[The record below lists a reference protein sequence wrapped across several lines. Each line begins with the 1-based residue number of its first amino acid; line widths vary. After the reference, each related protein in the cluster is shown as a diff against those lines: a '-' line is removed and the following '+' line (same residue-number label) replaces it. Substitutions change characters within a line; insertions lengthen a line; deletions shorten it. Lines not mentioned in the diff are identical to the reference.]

1 MLRTLLIAGIV
12 TCAAPV
18 FAQPPQEMPKPGA
31 EQKELARFVGTWKME
46 GTAQDSPFGPGGKFT
61 GTETCRMF
69 EGWHVVCDSSA
80 NTPMGPMKGHA
91 VMTYDRT
98 AKRYRYFSVS
108 NMPDAELA
116 TGTRSAKGWT
126 FTSTMDMGG
135 KKIHSRFT
143 MTDTS
148 PTVHAV
154 KWEVSED
161 GKNWKPI
168 MEGTSTKTGS

>member
-1 MLRTLLIAGIV
+1 
-12 TCAAPV
+12 
-18 FAQPPQEMPKPGA
+18 
-31 EQKELARFVGTWKME
+31 
-46 GTAQDSPFGPGGKFT
+46 
-61 GTETCRMF
+61 
-69 EGWHVVCDSSA
+69 
-80 NTPMGPMKGHA
+80 MKGHA
-91 VMTYDRT
+91 VMTNDRT
-98 AKRYRYFSVS
+98 AKQYRYFSVS

-116 TGTRSAKGWT
+116 AGTRSAKGWA

-143 MTDTS
+143 ITDTS

-161 GKNWKPI
+161 GKTWKLI